1 LSFDSLDDLE
11 KSLGNRSPYLK
22 AECLKL
28 RKWVANS
35 DSKSVLLT
43 IPQKDLGSNVREI
56 DLTSQLMPD
65 SKALGLVWDVEGDKL
80 RMCSKRMFNSICTRR
95 EMLSVLMS
103 QFDPLGILAP
113 CLLGGKLILQK
124 VTTMGLDWDASLPD
138 DVLSDWKAWVAC
150 MESFLMF
157 PIPHC
162 YFAMRPV
169 VFQLH
174 GFCDAS
180 NSAFACV
187 IFLRRVCED
196 GSSCVAFVQG
206 KSKVV

>member
-1 LSFDSLDDLE
+1 
-11 KSLGNRSPYLK
+11 
-22 AECLKL
+22 
-28 RKWVANS
+28 
-35 DSKSVLLT
+35 LT
-43 IPQKDLGSNVREI
+43 ISQKDLGSNVREI

-65 SKALGLVWDVEGDKL
+65 SKALGLVWDVESDKL
-80 RMCSKRMFNSICTRR
+80 C
-95 EMLSVLMS
+95 VLAS

-113 CLLGGKLILQK
+113 CLLEGKLILQK
-124 VTTMGLDWDASLPD
+124 VTTMELDWDASLPD
-138 DVLSDWKAWVAC
+138 DVLSDGKAWVAC

-157 PIPHC
+157 SIPRC
-162 YFAMRPV
+162 YFAMRPVSEDTKV

-187 IFLRRVCED
+187 IFLRSVCED

-206 KSKVV
+206 KSQGKSKVV